1 MDGGTYTYTLEDGRV
16 IRRLRRELRYQKRLT
31 KYYKDMIKTLASSE
45 SGYVSAFI
53 NEVVQR
59 CLANEPKP

>member
-1 MDGGTYTYTLEDGRV
+1 MDGGSYTYTLEDGRV
-16 IRRLRRELRYQKRLT
+16 IRRLRKELLHQKRLT
-31 KYYKDMIKTLASSE
+31 NYYKNMIKTLASSE

-53 NEVVQR
+53 NEVAQK